1 MMHVLSN
8 LVYLPNNTML
18 IIAIL
23 TTLSMNNS
31 LTFLL
36 KEQVQYVRMDQLF
49 FRYQNLWGIN
59 IFNQMVRMSG

>member
-31 LTFLL
+31 LTFL
-36 KEQVQYVRMDQLF
+36 KEQVQYVRMD
-49 FRYQNLWGIN
+49 
-59 IFNQMVRMSG
+59 